1 MPQLKEDEWPKDG
14 QPTTTEAEQD
24 RDSAKPTGKDA
35 PPVTSP
41 EYPPKLPP
49 DALPTKDRA

>member
-14 QPTTTEAEQD
+14 QPTTTEAEQAED
-24 RDSAKPTGKDA
+24 DDEG
-35 PPVTSP
+35 PPQKNTRP

-49 DALPTKDRA
+49 DALPTKD

>member
-14 QPTTTEAEQD
+14 QATTTEAEQD
-24 RDSAKPTGKDA
+24 KDDAKAPPRDDA
-35 PPVTSP
+35 PP

-49 DALPTKDRA
+49 DALPTKD